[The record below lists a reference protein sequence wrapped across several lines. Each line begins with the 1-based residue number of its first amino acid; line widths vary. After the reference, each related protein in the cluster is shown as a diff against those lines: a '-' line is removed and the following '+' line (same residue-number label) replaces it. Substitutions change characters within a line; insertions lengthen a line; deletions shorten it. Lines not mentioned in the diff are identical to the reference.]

1 VKTLEAFLTSVDVL
15 TSARLALLTS
25 PRVATGIHRGA
36 LERLAHDYERIY
48 EAVMDKANKYEFSST
63 LMNRMPE
70 EVYVLL
76 GIEAPETVA

>member
-15 TSARLALLTS
+15 TSARLALLTA

-36 LERLAHDYERIY
+36 LERLARDYERIY
-48 EAVMDKANKYEFSST
+48 EAVMDKVNKYEFSST
-63 LMNRMPE
+63 LMNRTPE

-76 GIEAPETVA
+76 GIEAPETAA